1 MTTRT
6 ELDRT
11 AETRSEDPQVS
22 ERLKA
27 ERIQERLKAERIQE
41 RLKAERIQEPLEA
54 ARVRERLAE
63 LAGWSP
69 SRNGQALQKTFLFPT
84 LRAAG
89 LFVQLV
95 YELGEAAGFVP
106 AIDAR
111 YLEVTLRVSTRR
123 GTGVTDL
130 DFDIAHLFQLT
141 PGGAS

>member
-27 ERIQERLKAERIQE
+27 ERIQERLKT
-41 RLKAERIQEPLEA
+41 ERIQEPLAA
-54 ARVRERLAE
+54 ARIRERLAE
-63 LAGWSP
+63 LPGWSP

-106 AIDAR
+106 AIDAQ
-111 YLEVTLRVSTRR
+111 YLEVTLRVTTRR
-123 GTGVTDL
+123 GSGVTEL
-130 DFDIAHLFQLT
+130 DFDLAHLFQLT
-141 PGGAS
+141 PGGAPS

>member
-6 ELDRT
+6 ERDRT
-11 AETRSEDPQVS
+11 GETRSAGSQVS

-27 ERIQERLKAERIQE
+27 ERIQD
-41 RLKAERIQEPLEA
+41 RLKAERIQEPLAA
-54 ARVRERLAE
+54 ARIRERLAE
-63 LAGWSP
+63 LSGWSP

-106 AIDAR
+106 SIDAQ
-111 YLEVTLRVSTRR
+111 YLEVTLRVATRR
-123 GTGVTDL
+123 GSGVTDL
-130 DFDIAHLFQLT
+130 DFDLAHLFQLT
-141 PGGAS
+141 PGGDAS

>member
-22 ERLKA
+22 
-27 ERIQERLKAERIQE
+27 ERLKAERIQE

-111 YLEVTLRVSTRR
+111 YLEVTLRVATRR

-130 DFDIAHLFQLT
+130 DFDLAHLFQLT
-141 PGGAS
+141 PGGAPS

>member
-41 RLKAERIQEPLEA
+41 PLAA
-54 ARVRERLAE
+54 ARIRERLAE
-63 LAGWSP
+63 LSGWSP
-69 SRNGQALQKTFLFPT
+69 SRNGQALQKSFLFPT

-95 YELGEAAGFVP
+95 YEVGEAVGFVP
-106 AIDAR
+106 DVNAR
-111 YLEVTLRVSTRR
+111 YLEITLRVASSR
-123 GTGVTDL
+123 GSGVTDL
-130 DFDIAHLFQLT
+130 DFDLAHLFQLT
-141 PGGAS
+141 PAGPAS

>member
-6 ELDRT
+6 EPDRT
-11 AETRSEDPQVS
+11 GEARSAGPQVS

-41 RLKAERIQEPLEA
+41 PLAPPRI
-54 ARVRERLAE
+54 RERLAE
-63 LAGWSP
+63 LSGWSP
-69 SRNGQALQKTFLFPT
+69 SRNGQALQKTFLLPT
-84 LRAAG
+84 LRAAA

-95 YELGEAAGFVP
+95 YDLGEAAGFVP

-123 GTGVTDL
+123 GSGVTDL
-130 DFDIAHLFQLT
+130 DFDLAHLFQLT
-141 PGGAS
+141 PGGAPS

>member
-6 ELDRT
+6 ELART
-11 AETRSEDPQVS
+11 GETRSAGPKVS

-41 RLKAERIQEPLEA
+41 PLAA
-54 ARVRERLAE
+54 ARIRDRLAE
-63 LAGWSP
+63 LSGWSP

-84 LRAAG
+84 LRAAA

-106 AIDAR
+106 AVDAR
-111 YLEVTLRVSTRR
+111 YLKVTLRISTRR
-123 GTGVTDL
+123 GSGVSDL

-141 PGGAS
+141 PGGSPS